1 MFNRK
6 LSFLKKVSA
15 TVAQSV
21 ERVLGMAPF
30 LFKKEKAPGF
40 KRNTN
45 PLVLRVTHFFLGLAL
60 DLFLLGR
67 IANSTKHERVHGLR
81 KRAGKDEV
89 VSSILTGGFEIFSIS
104 KHHMNEIHDG
114 GFFVFLY

>member
-1 MFNRK
+1 MMK
-6 LSFLKKVSA
+6 LSLKKKVSA
-15 TVAQSV
+15 TVAQLV

-60 DLFLLGR
+60 DLFLLKKKGWGGR
-67 IANSTKHERVHGLR
+67 GREFNSHRWL
-81 KRAGKDEV
+81 
-89 VSSILTGGFEIFSIS
+89 
-104 KHHMNEIHDG
+104 
-114 GFFVFLY
+114 